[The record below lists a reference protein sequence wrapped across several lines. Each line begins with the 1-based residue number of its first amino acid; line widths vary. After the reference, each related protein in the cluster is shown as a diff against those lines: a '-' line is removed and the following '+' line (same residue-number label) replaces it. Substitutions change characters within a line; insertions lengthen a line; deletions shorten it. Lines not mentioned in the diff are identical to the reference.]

1 MLSPYLP
8 ALGRRLAAL
17 AALGRFAEARRVAAE
32 AIRLVDA
39 GANPAAFPLAQIGGM
54 CLLQGSLDESIAHL
68 VRSLDIQREH
78 GFAVVRASS
87 TAFLAEAYA
96 LAGRQ
101 PEALAVLDET
111 ADWETSMP
119 TPAQRGVVLA
129 RLGYA
134 LLLVG
139 RIEGARRFG
148 TCALEFATRYAAPG
162 AEAMARRLLGEVAL
176 HEATSPA
183 DDCAEGQLQQ
193 ALALAET
200 LALRPLAAHCHAGL
214 ARAYQHRGKHHDARE
229 HLASA
234 VGLYREMAMPF
245 WAGRAQELL
254 TPLA

>member
-1 MLSPYLP
+1 
-8 ALGRRLAAL
+8 
-17 AALGRFAEARRVAAE
+17 
-32 AIRLVDA
+32 
-39 GANPAAFPLAQIGGM
+39 
-54 CLLQGSLDESIAHL
+54 
-68 VRSLDIQREH
+68 
-78 GFAVVRASS
+78 VVRASS

-200 LALRPLAAHCHAGL
+200 LALRPLAAHCRVGL
-214 ARAYQHRGKHHDARE
+214 ARVYQHRGKHHDACE

-234 VGLYREMAMPF
+234 VGLYREMEMPF